1 MKNLKVD
8 GKRLDAEAIKQALYS
23 GDTEVLKAEIVSRL
37 DEMVRNHCFAL
48 YETKL
53 NNVFDLAFSRKQHQM
68 N

>member
-8 GKRLDAEAIKQALYS
+8 GKRLDAEAIKKALYS
-23 GDTEVLKAEIVSRL
+23 GDTDVLKAEIVSRL

-53 NNVFDLAFSRKQHQM
+53 NNVFDLASSRRSHTR
-68 N
+68 

>member
-37 DEMVRNHCFAL
+37 DGMVSCHCFAL

-53 NNVFDLAFSRKQHQM
+53 NNVFDSAFSRKQHQM